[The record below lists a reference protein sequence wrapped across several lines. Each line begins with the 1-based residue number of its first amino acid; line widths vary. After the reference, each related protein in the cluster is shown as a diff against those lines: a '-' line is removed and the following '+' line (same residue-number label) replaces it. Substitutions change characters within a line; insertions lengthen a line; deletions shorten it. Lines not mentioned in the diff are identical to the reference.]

1 MKLSVVDEFHCYE
14 IKEEKELN
22 VIITILAFLL
32 MLNVIVIIH
41 EAGHFLQRVLL
52 EFIVMNSPLEWVLQF
67 IRNRGKIRSSPY
79 VLFQLA
85 VMS

>member
-41 EAGHFLQRVLL
+41 EAGHFCSA
-52 EFIVMNSPLEWVLQF
+52 FFW
-67 IRNRGKIRSSPY
+67 SS
-79 VLFQLA
+79 L
-85 VMS
+85 S